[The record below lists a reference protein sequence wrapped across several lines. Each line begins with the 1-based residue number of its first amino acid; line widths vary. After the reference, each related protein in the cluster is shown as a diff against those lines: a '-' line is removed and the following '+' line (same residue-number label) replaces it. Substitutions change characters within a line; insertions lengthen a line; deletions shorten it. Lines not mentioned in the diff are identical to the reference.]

1 MSEVKGYSRT
11 QIMLHWGIV
20 LLLVI
25 SYVSS
30 DAMKSAWFAIHEGRD
45 AYGNTA
51 AAHVWGGVVILI
63 LAVLRLV
70 VRGMR
75 GAPGLPEGGH
85 PWVDGIAKLTH
96 LGLYLGLLVIPA
108 LGIAAWYGGINLAG
122 EAHEVLFNVL
132 AALAALHVIGA
143 LYHQFVLK
151 DGLMERMKRP
161 G

>member
-20 LLLVI
+20 LILVT
-25 SYVSS
+25 SYISS
-30 DAMKSAWFAIHEGRD
+30 DAMKSAWFALHQGRD

-51 AAHVWGGVVILI
+51 AAHVWGGIAILV
-63 LAVLRLV
+63 LAVLRIAI
-70 VRGMR
+70 RGLR
-75 GAPGLPEGGH
+75 GAPGLPKGGH
-85 PWVDGIAKLTH
+85 PLLDRAAKLTH
-96 LGLYLGLLVIPA
+96 FGLYLGLIAIPA

-143 LYHQFVLK
+143 VYHQFVLK